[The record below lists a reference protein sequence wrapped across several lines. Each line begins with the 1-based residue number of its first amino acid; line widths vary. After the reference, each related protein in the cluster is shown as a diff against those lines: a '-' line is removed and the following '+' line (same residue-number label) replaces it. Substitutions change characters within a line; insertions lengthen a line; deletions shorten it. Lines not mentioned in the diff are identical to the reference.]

1 MSYIKD
7 FTTTYYF
14 GDKKYK
20 ITAPARFD
28 EKTNQPIYD
37 AELDERATEMARNAY
52 RADTGPIY
60 PSEIKAFRDA
70 AKLSQSDLATLTGIT
85 VSTIA
90 LYEAGAFPITKHNKL
105 LKNLTSD
112 DAFLKQ
118 TITDNPKVLPSELVS
133 KILDYLLNQQSNYL
147 TRRKN
152 EIPVIEISFSFCHSA
167 SLVRV

>member
-7 FTTTYYF
+7 FTTTYCF

-37 AELDERATEMARNAY
+37 AELDDRATEMARNAY
-52 RADTGPIY
+52 RADTGLIY

-70 AKLSQSDLATLTGIT
+70 TKLSQNELATLTGIT

-90 LYEAGAFPITKHNKL
+90 LYEAGAFPIPKHNEL
-105 LKNLTSD
+105 LKKLIYD
-112 DAFLKQ
+112 DTLLRQ
-118 TITDNPKVLPSELVS
+118 TITDNSKDLRSEIVS
-133 KILDYLLNQQSNYL
+133 KILD
-147 TRRKN
+147 
-152 EIPVIEISFSFCHSA
+152 
-167 SLVRV
+167 

>member
-37 AELDERATEMARNAY
+37 AELDEQATEMARNAY
-52 RADTGPIY
+52 RADTGIIY
-60 PSEIKAFRDA
+60 PGEIKEFRDA

-90 LYEAGAFPITKHNKL
+90 LYEAGAFPIPEHNEL
-105 LKNLTSD
+105 LKNLTSN

-118 TITDNPKVLPSELVS
+118 IITDNSKNLPSELVS
-133 KILDYLLNQQSNYL
+133 KILDYLHNY
-147 TRRKN
+147 
-152 EIPVIEISFSFCHSA
+152 
-167 SLVRV
+167 

>member
-7 FTTTYYF
+7 FTTTYCF

-37 AELDERATEMARNAY
+37 AELDDRATEMARNAY
-52 RADTGPIY
+52 RADTGLIY

-70 AKLSQSDLATLTGIT
+70 TKLSQNELATLTGIT

-90 LYEAGAFPITKHNKL
+90 LYEAGAFPIPKHNEL
-105 LKNLTSD
+105 LKKLIYD
-112 DAFLKQ
+112 DTLLRQ
-118 TITDNPKVLPSELVS
+118 TITDNSKDLPSEIVS
-133 KILDYLLNQQSNYL
+133 KILDYLHN
-147 TRRKN
+147 
-152 EIPVIEISFSFCHSA
+152 H
-167 SLVRV
+167 